1 MRKKTLIV
9 FIVSLILI
17 FALYFQ
23 SQAYLIRPQFTTD
36 FYVVIMA
43 MALFVII
50 YAVGIS
56 KSINNLFQPLHIYA
70 FFYLCICFLTP
81 CFMMIAHE
89 EDCHGVD
96 VMGGCIQGT
105 IYVILA
111 FISFL
116 VGYIRKQKLNGVAEV
131 LEQISP
137 VKKQKILKISYML
150 FGFFCILNLL
160 LLISMGYNI
169 KFLFTLGGDGL
180 AKVTG
185 IPDNL
190 RFLFNS
196 GYVLLVPWLFICA
209 YGKKKYAFIGAYLL
223 FVIFFAYGWRFIIY
237 IVAVAGAIVF
247 YRTRNKTPKM
257 SHIIILGAIL
267 FLYSTIGGM
276 VRGAMRSGESTTIE
290 SIDNDNFIYTLES
303 NFDIYKTYYGVVQ
316 TYPSK
321 EDYWYGQAVIA
332 SPIIMW
338 IPRFVWPSKPLGTE
352 YPLTIG
358 IMKSCG
364 DESIEGAA
372 MASPNITEYYL
383 DFGVFG
389 VIFYSFILGVVCKRM
404 LKLYYSKSLYGVI
417 KYALFCGFLIQLI
430 NRGYMAQLVTLI
442 VILYLPLLFYRKY
455 YVTK

>member
-1 MRKKTLIV
+1 MSKNKL
-9 FIVSLILI
+9 VSFVCVIIIL
-17 FALYFQ
+17 FAICLQMQVLSVNDRY
-23 SQAYLIRPQFTTD
+23 IKD
-36 FYVVIMA
+36 FY
-43 MALFVII
+43 FVII
-50 YAVGIS
+50 AMLVFTWIYSIAIK

-89 EDCHGVD
+89 EDCHGTNI
-96 VMGGCIQGT
+96 MGGCVIGT
-105 IYVILA
+105 VWVVVA

-116 VGYIRKQKLNGVAEV
+116 CGYLRKQNKIVTTEPLQEISVAKKRKVLTTSYLIFGIGCSLN
-131 LEQISP
+131 
-137 VKKQKILKISYML
+137 
-150 FGFFCILNLL
+150 FL
-160 LLISMGYNI
+160 LLIAIGYNLNY
-169 KFLFTLGGDGL
+169 LFTLGGDGL

-196 GYVLLVPWLFICA
+196 SYVLLVPWLFICA

-223 FVIFFAYGWRFIIY
+223 FVIFYAYGWRFIIY
-237 IVAVAGAIVF
+237 IVVLAGAVVF
-247 YRTRNKTPKM
+247 YRTRNKVPKM
-257 SHIIILGAIL
+257 SHIILLGAIL
-267 FLYSTIGGM
+267 FVYSTIGGM
-276 VRGAMRSGESTTIE
+276 MRGAMRSGKSAKMNKIE
-290 SIDNDNFIYTLES
+290 NDNFIYTLES

-321 EDYWYGQAVIA
+321 ENFWYGQAVIA

-338 IPRFVWPSKPLGTE
+338 IPRFIWADKPLGNE

-364 DESIEGAA
+364 DDAIMGAA
-372 MASPNITEYYL
+372 MSSPNITEYYL
-383 DFGVFG
+383 DFGVLG
-389 VIFYSFILGVVCKRM
+389 IVFYSFILGLVCRRM
-404 LKLYYSKSLYGVI
+404 LKLYYCNSLYGVI

-455 YVTK
+455 YATR

>member
-1 MRKKTLIV
+1 MNKKILSIFVVTIILV
-9 FIVSLILI
+9 FAAYFMSMISSVRMQ
-17 FALYFQ
+17 FA
-23 SQAYLIRPQFTTD
+23 ID
-36 FYVVIMA
+36 FYVVIMS
-43 MALFVII
+43 MIVFTII
-50 YAVGIS
+50 YILGIN
-56 KSINNLFQPLHIYA
+56 KSVSNLFQPLHIYA

-89 EDCHGVD
+89 EDCHGVNI
-96 VMGGCIQGT
+96 MGGCIPGT
-105 IYVILA
+105 IYVIFA

-116 VGYIRKQKLNGVAEV
+116 CGYIRKQKSDMSVEI
-131 LEQISP
+131 LEQISQI
-137 VKKQKILKISYML
+137 KKRKILKTSYIL
-150 FGFFCILNLL
+150 FCSFCALNFL
-160 LLISMGYNI
+160 LLISIGYNL
-169 KFLFTLGGDGL
+169 KYLFTLGGDGL

-190 RFLFNS
+190 RFLFNT

-247 YRTRNKTPKM
+247 YRTRNKTPQM
-257 SHIIILGAIL
+257 SHIIILGAVL

-276 VRGAMRSGESTTIE
+276 VRGAMRSGESATVE
-290 SIDNDNFIYTLES
+290 KIDNDKFIYTLES

-316 TYPSK
+316 TYPEK
-321 EDYWYGQAVIA
+321 ESYWYGQAVIA

-338 IPRFVWPSKPLGTE
+338 IPRFIWADKPLGTE
-352 YPLTIG
+352 YPLTMG
-358 IMKSCG
+358 IMKACG
-364 DESIEGAA
+364 DDAIEGAA

-383 DFGVFG
+383 DFGILG
-389 VIFYSFILGVVCKRM
+389 VIFYSFILGVICKRM
-404 LKLYYSKSLYGVI
+404 LKLYYSNSLYGVI

-455 YVTK
+455 YVKR

>member
-1 MRKKTLIV
+1 MEKTSLIFIIAALMSCFIIYFVFQDLSLSNFAFHFNFLVISLIV
-9 FIVSLILI
+9 F
-17 FALYFQ
+17 
-23 SQAYLIRPQFTTD
+23 TG
-36 FYVVIMA
+36 
-43 MALFVII
+43 I
-50 YAVGIS
+50 YCFGIS
-56 KSINNLFQPLHIYA
+56 SSINNLFQPLHIYA
-70 FFYLCICFLTP
+70 FFYICIFFLTP
-81 CFMMIAHE
+81 CYMILAHE

-96 VMGGCIQGT
+96 IMDGCISGT
-105 IYVILA
+105 IYVIIA

-116 VGYIRKQKLNGVAEV
+116 CGYLRRQSNQVIEEPLEV
-131 LEQISP
+131 PSET
-137 VKKQKILKISYML
+137 KIKRILTTSYIF
-150 FGFFCILNLL
+150 FGIACALNLF
-160 LLISMGYNI
+160 LLISIGYNLNY
-169 KFLFTLGGDGL
+169 LFTLGGDGL

-209 YGKKKYAFIGAYLL
+209 YGKKWHALVGAYLL
-223 FVIFFAYGWRFIIY
+223 FIIFYAYGWRFIIY

-247 YRTRNKTPKM
+247 YRTRNKQPKM
-257 SHIIILGAIL
+257 SHIIILGAVL

-276 VRGAMRSGESTTIE
+276 MRGAMRSGENATVQKVET
-290 SIDNDNFIYTLES
+290 DNFIYTLES

-321 EDYWYGQAVIA
+321 EDFWYGQAIIA

-338 IPRFVWPSKPLGTE
+338 IPRFIWPDKPLGTE

-364 DESIEGAA
+364 DDAIKGAA
-372 MASPNITEYYL
+372 MSSPNITEYYL

-389 VIFYSFILGVVCKRM
+389 IIIYSFILGVVCRRM
-404 LKLYYSKSLYGVI
+404 LKLYYGKSLYGVI

-442 VILYLPLLFYRKY
+442 VILYLPLLLYRKY

>member
-1 MRKKTLIV
+1 MNKKLLII
-9 FIVSLILI
+9 FISCII
-17 FALYFQ
+17 IAFALYFQ
-23 SQAYLIRPQFTTD
+23 SQTLSVHSQILTD
-36 FYVVIMA
+36 FYFV
-43 MALFVII
+43 LFGLLGFTVI
-50 YAVGIS
+50 YAIGIS
-56 KSINNLFQPLHIYA
+56 KSIDNLFQPLHIYA

-81 CFMMIAHE
+81 CFLMISHE
-89 EDCHGVD
+89 EDCHGVN
-96 VMGGCIQGT
+96 VMGGCIPGT

-111 FISFL
+111 FMGFL
-116 VGYIRKQKLNGVAEV
+116 FGYLRKQNANMKAEI
-131 LEQISP
+131 LEELDYQR
-137 VKKQKILKISYML
+137 KKSILKMSYLL
-150 FGFFCILNLL
+150 FGTFCALNFI
-160 LLISMGYNI
+160 LLISIGYNLNY
-169 KFLFTLGGDGL
+169 LFTLGGDGL
-180 AKVTG
+180 ANVTG

-223 FVIFFAYGWRFIIY
+223 FVIFYAYGWRFIIY

-257 SHIIILGAIL
+257 SHIILLGGLL
-267 FLYSTIGGM
+267 FVYSTIGGM
-276 VRGAMRSGESTTIE
+276 MRGAMRSGESAKVEKIE
-290 SIDNDNFIYTLES
+290 NDNFIYTLES

-321 EDYWYGQAVIA
+321 ENFWYGQAVIA

-338 IPRFVWPSKPLGTE
+338 IPRFIWADKPLGNE
-352 YPLTIG
+352 YPLTMG

-364 DESIEGAA
+364 DDAIMGAA

-383 DFGVFG
+383 DFGFIG
-389 VIFYSFILGVVCKRM
+389 VIFYSFILGVVCRRM
-404 LKLYYSKSLYGVI
+404 LKLYYSNSLYGVI

>member
-1 MRKKTLIV
+1 MKKDTLI
-9 FIVSLILI
+9 I
-17 FALYFQ
+17 FV
-23 SQAYLIRPQFTTD
+23 
-36 FYVVIMA
+36 VVIILA
-43 MALFVII
+43 FVSYFLGQANFVRSIFVNDYYFVII
-50 YAVGIS
+50 SMIIFTVIYIIGI
-56 KSINNLFQPLHIYA
+56 KKTINNLFQPLHIYA
-70 FFYLCICFLTP
+70 FFYICICFLTP

-89 EDCHGVD
+89 DDCHGSYIMD
-96 VMGGCIQGT
+96 GCIYGT
-105 IYVILA
+105 VMVIIA

-116 VGYIRKQKLNGVAEV
+116 CGYLRKQNQLINIES
-131 LEQISP
+131 LQEISQIQKS
-137 VKKQKILKISYML
+137 KILKLSYIL
-150 FGFFCILNLL
+150 FGSFCALNFL
-160 LLISMGYNI
+160 LLISIGYNL
-169 KFLFTLGGDGL
+169 KYLFTLGGNGL
-180 AKVTG
+180 ADVVG

-190 RFLFNS
+190 RFLFNT

-209 YGKKKYAFIGAYLL
+209 YGKKKYALIGAYLL

-257 SHIIILGAIL
+257 SHIIILGAAL

-276 VRGAMRSGESTTIE
+276 VRGAMRSGESATVKK
-290 SIDNDNFIYTLES
+290 IDNDNFIYTLES

-321 EDYWYGQAVIA
+321 EDFWYGQAVIA
-332 SPIIMW
+332 SPVIMW
-338 IPRFVWPSKPLGTE
+338 IPRFVWPDKPLGTE

-364 DESIEGAA
+364 DDAIRGAA

-383 DFGVFG
+383 DFGVLG
-389 VIFYSFILGVVCKRM
+389 VIFYSFILGVICKRM
-404 LKLYYSKSLYGVI
+404 LKLYYSNSLYGVI
-417 KYALFCGFLIQLI
+417 QYALFCGFLIQLI

>member
-1 MRKKTLIV
+1 MNKNTLIT
-9 FIVSLILI
+9 FIAVVLLS
-17 FALYFQ
+17 FFFYFQ
-23 SQAYLIRPQFTTD
+23 GQINFVRSQYREDYYFIMVSMLLFMV
-36 FYVVIMA
+36 FY
-43 MALFVII
+43 II
-50 YAVGIS
+50 GIK
-56 KSINNLFQPLHIYA
+56 KSMNNLFQPLHIYA

-81 CFMMIAHE
+81 CFMVIAHE
-89 EDCHGVD
+89 EDCHGTNI
-96 VMGGCIQGT
+96 MGGCMSGT
-105 IYVILA
+105 VIVIIA
-111 FISFL
+111 FASFL
-116 VGYIRKQKLNGVAEV
+116 FGYLRNQSKLKIAD
-131 LEQISP
+131 QIQDIPQS
-137 VKKQKILKISYML
+137 KKNKILKLSYWL
-150 FGFFCILNLL
+150 FGTFCTLNFV
-160 LLISMGYNI
+160 LLIAIGYNL
-169 KFLFTLGGDGL
+169 KYLFTLGGNGL
-180 AKVTG
+180 ADVVG

-209 YGKKKYAFIGAYLL
+209 YGKKKYAIIGAYLL
-223 FVIFFAYGWRFIIY
+223 FVIFYAYGWRFIIY

-267 FLYSTIGGM
+267 FIYSTIGGM
-276 VRGAMRSGESTTIE
+276 VRGAMRSGEATTVE
-290 SIDNDNFIYTLES
+290 KIDNDNFIYTLES

-321 EDYWYGQAVIA
+321 EDFWYGQAVIA

-338 IPRFVWPSKPLGTE
+338 IPRFVWPDKPLGTE

-364 DESIEGAA
+364 NYAIEGAA

-383 DFGVFG
+383 DFGVLG

-404 LKLYYSKSLYGVI
+404 LKLYYSNSLYGVI